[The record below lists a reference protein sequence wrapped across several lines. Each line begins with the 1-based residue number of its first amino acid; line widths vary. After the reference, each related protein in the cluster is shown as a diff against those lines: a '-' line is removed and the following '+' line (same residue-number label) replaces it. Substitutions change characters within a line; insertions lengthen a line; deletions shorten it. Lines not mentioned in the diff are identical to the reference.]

1 MHRITHLNTSYLN
14 VMNCHCS
21 AVDVVVM
28 FIDVTVAATIS
39 LNVAL
44 FDTRIAATLFDV
56 PDGGVVVCG

>member
-1 MHRITHLNTSYLN
+1 
-14 VMNCHCS
+14 MNCHCS